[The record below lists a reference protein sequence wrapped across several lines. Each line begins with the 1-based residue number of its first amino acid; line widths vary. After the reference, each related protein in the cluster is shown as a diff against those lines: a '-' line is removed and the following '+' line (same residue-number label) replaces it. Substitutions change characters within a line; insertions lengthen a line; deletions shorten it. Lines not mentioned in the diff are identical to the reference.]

1 MPLLIYD
8 FATAPLW
15 FSLKRRKIFLFF
27 FISACAFIHVDIELL
42 SIYALC
48 EYTVQYVFV
57 MLPSQQFVMQPDLP
71 LGIIHME

>member
-1 MPLLIYD
+1 MSIVDGALLHIHIYRD
-8 FATAPLW
+8 L
-15 FSLKRRKIFLFF
+15 S
-27 FISACAFIHVDIELL
+27 

-48 EYTVQYVFV
+48 EYTVQYVFE